1 MVSEDLIAR
10 TREVL
15 GQRVRRVLITGG
27 TGFVGSHLAKTLAAA
42 GQEVVVTGRNPY
54 LAPPNTHFEKA
65 DIRDPNRVAL
75 LCKNMELVVHTAAHA
90 SPWLSAK
97 QLHATNVLGTK
108 NVVEGCLRHDVQRLI
123 HVSSTALHFQ
133 FQDAW
138 DIADDAVP
146 PNRMACG
153 YAESKAE
160 AEQVVRSA
168 SALGLN
174 AFIVR
179 ARAVFGPGDN
189 HLLPRILHAYDL
201 GRLRQIGDGRNIT
214 ELTFID
220 NLVMGL
226 VLAIDRGDSGETCT
240 ITSNA
245 PVPLWD
251 LLNTVLQQTGRTRRL
266 KSIPYRAALAYAF
279 ASEVAHRVA
288 RRRGEPVL
296 TRYTVGLLA
305 KSQTFSPDAART
317 HLGYEPVVT
326 MEDAVNRTVKLLAKT
341 DDAPAAKHVEVTLHT
356 TGFTPNSMH
365 HAERGAKRAPVRFHA
380 MVAIIRHP
388 DRGHLLL
395 DTGYAPRFKDATHR
409 LPYRLLRA
417 ATPVTTDARQ
427 SAIAILQ
434 REGVPAES
442 LSRIILTHFHPDH
455 SAGLLD
461 FPNADVIT
469 SRAAWT
475 DVRGR
480 RGMSAMRR
488 IFLPDLLPDDIEDRL
503 CLIEHFHGPAFG
515 PFSGC
520 FDLFGDG
527 TLKLFELGGH
537 AVGQIGL
544 LAQTSPTERKL
555 FVADAVWTT
564 RTIEAGL
571 PFTLPFRA
579 IAANAREAERVRQK
593 LQLFHQ
599 QYPDIEIL
607 PTHCPE
613 VAKRYGFDAAYD
625 SAGDAVVVP

>member
-1 MVSEDLIAR
+1 MVSDDLLAR

-15 GQRVRRVLITGG
+15 GQRVRRVLVTGG
-27 TGFVGSHLAKTLAAA
+27 TGFVGSHVAKTLAAA
-42 GQEVVVTGRNPY
+42 GQEVVVIGRNAY
-54 LAPPNTHFEKA
+54 LASPNVRFEKA
-65 DIRDPNRVAL
+65 DIRDPDRVAS
-75 LCKNMELVVHTAAHA
+75 LCKNMDVVVHAAAHA
-90 SPWLSAK
+90 SPWLTAK
-97 QLHATNVLGTK
+97 QLHATNVQGTK
-108 NVVEGCLRHDVQRLI
+108 NVVEGCRHHGVKRLI
-123 HVSSTALHFQ
+123 HVSSTALHFS

-146 PNRMACG
+146 PVRMACG

-160 AEQVVRSA
+160 AEQVVRGA
-168 SALGLN
+168 CEHGLN

-189 HLLPRILHAYDL
+189 NLLPRILHAYDL
-201 GRLRQIGDGRNIT
+201 GRLRQIGGGRNIT

-220 NLVMGL
+220 NLVLGL
-226 VLAIDRGDSGETCT
+226 VLAIDHGDSGETCT

-251 LLNTVLQQTGRTRRL
+251 LLNLVLQRTGRTRRL
-266 KSIPYRAALAYAF
+266 RTIPYRAALAYAYT
-279 ASEVAHRVA
+279 SEVMHRVG

-305 KSQTFSPDAART
+305 KSQTFSPDAARNQ
-317 HLGYEPVVT
+317 LGYEPIVT
-326 MEDAVNRTVKLLAKT
+326 MEDAVNRTVESLAEI
-341 DDAPAAKHVEVTLHT
+341 DDAPATKHVEVTLHT

-380 MVAIIRHP
+380 MIAIIRHP
-388 DRGHLLL
+388 DHGVILL

-417 ATPVTTDARQ
+417 ATPVTAGARQ
-427 SAIAILQ
+427 SAVAVLQ
-434 REGVPAES
+434 RQGIPAES
-442 LSRIILTHFHPDH
+442 LKRIILTHFHPDH

-461 FPNADVIT
+461 FPNAEVIT
-469 SRAAWT
+469 SRAAWA
-475 DVRGR
+475 DVCGR
-480 RGMSAMRR
+480 RSVSAMRR
-488 IFLPDLLPDDIEDRL
+488 IFLPDLLPDDIEERL
-503 CLIEHFHGPAFG
+503 CLIEHFHGPGFG

-537 AVGQIGL
+537 AIGQIGL
-544 LAQTSPTERKL
+544 LAQTGPNERKF

-579 IAANAREAERVRQK
+579 IAANVREAERVRQK
-593 LQLFHQ
+593 LQRFHQ
-599 QYPDIEIL
+599 QYPEIEIL

-625 SAGDAVVVP
+625 AAGDALVVP